1 MKATQQQEE
10 RRGRRLRLVF
20 AGIRSYVVVAVVFFL
35 YLLFLG
41 IVVVAERFLLG
52 WI

>member
-1 MKATQQQEE
+1 MKATQRQEQ
-10 RRGRRLRLVF
+10 RRSRRLRLIL

-41 IVVVAERFLLG
+41 VVVVAERFLLG